1 MARSYAAELAE
12 VVAATAADLD
22 VEPVPE
28 GDATDYSVGQT
39 VVVRVAAGR
48 AEFRLR
54 ADVAAAAA
62 RTPDASPSPRG
73 PEWVA
78 FSPTTFDR
86 FARDRID
93 AWFEF
98 AVRQA
103 EGTTQ
108 RP

>member
-1 MARSYAAELAE
+1 MATPADQLAAEVAKAAAAWLAE
-12 VVAATAADLD
+12 RTDGDGGVA
-22 VEPVPE
+22 
-28 GDATDYSVGQT
+28 YSIDEI
-39 VVVRVAAGR
+39 VVVVLHEAT

-62 RTPDASPSPRG
+62 RTPGATMSSRG

-86 FARDRID
+86 FTRDRIE

-98 AVRQA
+98 AVRQV
-103 EGTTQ
+103 GH
-108 RP
+108 

>member
-1 MARSYAAELAE
+1 MARSQAEELAAL
-12 VVAATAADLD
+12 VAAAAADLD
-22 VEPVPE
+22 VEAVE
-28 GDATDYSVGQT
+28 DSSGVAYSMGET
-39 VVVRVAAGR
+39 LVVAVAGVT

-62 RTPDASPSPRG
+62 RTPEASASSRG

-86 FARDRID
+86 FTRDRIE

-98 AVRQA
+98 AMKQV
-103 EGTTQ
+103 
-108 RP
+108 PKP

>member
-1 MARSYAAELAE
+1 VAGSHAAELAE
-12 VVAATAADLD
+12 LVAAAAAGLGT
-22 VEPVPE
+22 EAVPE
-28 GDATDYSVGQT
+28 GDETTYSVEAT
-39 VVVRVAAGR
+39 PVVRVSGGT

-62 RTPDASPSPRG
+62 RTAEASPSPRG

-86 FARDRID
+86 FTRDRIE

-98 AVRQA
+98 AVRQV
-103 EGTTQ
+103 EGATQ
-108 RP
+108 DR